1 MVGHLKSIMRNV
13 YNGLIWFGV
22 LIMLM
27 VSNDSF
33 AWLFRVS
40 CFVFRVSCGRKL
52 IHKDVTSC
60 NPRGRVHDMTFE

>member
-13 YNGLIWFGV
+13 YNGLIWFDV

-40 CFVFRVSCGRKL
+40 CFVFRVGES
-52 IHKDVTSC
+52 
-60 NPRGRVHDMTFE
+60 

>member
-40 CFVFRVSCGRKL
+40 CFVFRVGES
-52 IHKDVTSC
+52 
-60 NPRGRVHDMTFE
+60 